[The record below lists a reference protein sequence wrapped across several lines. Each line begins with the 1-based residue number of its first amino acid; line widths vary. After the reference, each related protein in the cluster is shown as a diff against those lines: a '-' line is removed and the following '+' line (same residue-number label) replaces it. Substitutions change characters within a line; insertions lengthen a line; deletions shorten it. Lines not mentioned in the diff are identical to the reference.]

1 MRHEHMLAWTP
12 EEDRYILELFEREGR
27 KWGKIAGMLNG
38 RSSASVRNRYLRIE
52 KGRQLRAQGQSKNRC
67 AACGQH
73 KLGHVCTVK
82 AFKNKIQPTL
92 AAAATAESMA
102 IMCRDAPADEA
113 VQPMMAMVCNDVPT
127 DEASRP
133 TMAMVCKG
141 ALTDEASRPMMAIV
155 CKDVPADDGPPTP
168 TTPATASINL
178 NDAASSDEAGLPTP
192 PLAASV
198 VASIPALVLPQP
210 LASITADDPSLRPA
224 AWPHPAL
231 QSSVVA

>member
-82 AFKNKIQPTL
+82 ASKNTIQPAL

-102 IMCRDAPADEA
+102 IMCRDAPANEA
-113 VQPMMAMVCNDVPT
+113 VQPMMAMVCNDV
-127 DEASRP
+127 
-133 TMAMVCKG
+133 
-141 ALTDEASRPMMAIV
+141 LTDEASRPMMAIV